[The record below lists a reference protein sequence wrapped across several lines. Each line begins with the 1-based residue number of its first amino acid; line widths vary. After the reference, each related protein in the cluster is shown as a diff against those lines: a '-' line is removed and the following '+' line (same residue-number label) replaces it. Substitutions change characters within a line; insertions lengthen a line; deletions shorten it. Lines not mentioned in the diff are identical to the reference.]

1 MLSQSP
7 IPLQCSETRAMRGK
21 GASKQGL
28 LSYTE
33 GCYSGMRTLQA
44 TNLWPPLNFL
54 TRVDT
59 LVSY

>member
-1 MLSQSP
+1 
-7 IPLQCSETRAMRGK
+7 MRGK
-21 GASKQGL
+21 GASKQDL

-44 TNLWPPLNFL
+44 TNLWPPLNFF

-59 LVSY
+59 LVSYRLLNLEKNGWYN

>member
-1 MLSQSP
+1 MK
-7 IPLQCSETRAMRGK
+7 GK